1 MANDFKTYLTGQFQ
15 ELSIMLTYPTHE
27 FLARE
32 LEYSLN
38 ANKGPDTKAL
48 TELLMSRSNQELAD
62 TRDFYEK
69 CKFPPHRQKIGYS
82 IA

>member
-1 MANDFKTYLTGQFQ
+1 MHLTGQFQ
-15 ELSIMLTYPTHE
+15 NLSVMLTAPTHE

-32 LEYSLN
+32 LQYSMA

-62 TRDFYEK
+62 AREFYEE
-69 CKFPPHRQKIGYS
+69 CKFFLI
-82 IA
+82 